1 MKVFSYLNVGGLIR
15 CGQVSKR
22 IRQIWSDESLWQSVD
37 LSFFDYSSDSYK
49 NKGGNCRVQTD
60 FIIFLLDKGCKY
72 LNLWGAE
79 LTGTL
84 ELDKPSKLQRLNLEE
99 CVANREVFEEILY
112 SCHSLQ
118 QLSFQQIFP
127 DQDFEYPNVRRIILQ
142 NSKTL
147 QKINLGAFDWLNDT
161 SKMNFF
167 RHCQEL
173 TDVKIDGD
181 FDIQSEQL
189 DLMIESFP
197 IGILR
202 IDLSYNDNLTDFHIE
217 NLVRKCNKITEI
229 SLHDTH
235 VTNQSVISIVRH
247 LKSSLELLDLTNCDN
262 IDLENIVE
270 AVGSFPKLKYLHYEV
285 HTGNEEF
292 GLFPCNHS
300 YAPTEKMCQPC
311 ERSKN
316 KCPGRIK
323 KMCLPCERVKKVCP
337 GAFIQS
343 DPMFVIAMV
352 DNYDFKD

>member
-1 MKVFSYLNVGGLIR
+1 MKVFSYLNVGGLLR

-22 IRQIWSDESLWQSVD
+22 IRQIWNDESLWQSVD
-37 LSFFDYSSDSYK
+37 LSFLDN
-49 NKGGNCRVQTD
+49 NKGNWRVQTD

-84 ELDKPSKLQRLNLEE
+84 ELDKPSKLKRLNLEE
-99 CVANREVFEEILY
+99 CVANREVFEELLY

-118 QLSFQQIFP
+118 HLSFQQIFP
-127 DQDFEYPNVRRIILQ
+127 DQDFEHLTVRRIILQ
-142 NSKTL
+142 NSNTL
-147 QKINLGAFDWLNDT
+147 QKINLGAFDWLNYE
-161 SKMNFF
+161 SKLNFF

-173 TDVKIDGD
+173 TDIQMHGD
-181 FDIQSEQL
+181 FEIQSEQL

-202 IDLSYNDNLTDFHIE
+202 IDLSFIGNLTDFHIE

-247 LKSSLELLDLTNCDN
+247 LKGSLELLDLTNCDN
-262 IDLENIVE
+262 VDLENIVE
-270 AVGSFPKLKYLHYEV
+270 AVGSLPKLKYLHYEV
-285 HTGNEEF
+285 HTGN
-292 GLFPCNHS
+292 GFPCNHS
-300 YAPTEKMCQPC
+300 YGPTEKMCQPC
-311 ERSKN
+311 KRSKN
-316 KCPGRIK
+316 KCPGRTE

-337 GAFIQS
+337 GAFIQD
-343 DPMFVIAMV
+343 DPIFVIAMV
-352 DNYDFKD
+352 GNYDYSD

>member
-1 MKVFSYLNVGGLIR
+1 MNIGSLSR

-22 IRQIWSDESLWQSVD
+22 IRQIWNDESLWQSVD
-37 LSFFDYSSDSYK
+37 LSFFDYSSLDYSSESYK
-49 NKGGNCRVQTD
+49 NKRGNCRVQTD
-60 FIIFLLDKGCKY
+60 FINFLLEKGCKY

-84 ELDKPSKLQRLNLEE
+84 ELDKPSKLKRLNLEE
-99 CVANREVFEEILY
+99 CVGNQEVFEEILH

-118 QLSFQQIFP
+118 QLSFQQLFP
-127 DQDFEYPNVRRIILQ
+127 DQEFEYQTVRRIILQ

-147 QKINLGAFDWLNDT
+147 QKINLGAFDWLNHN

-167 RHCQEL
+167 RRCQEL

-189 DLMIESFP
+189 DSMIESFP
-197 IGILR
+197 KGILR
-202 IDLSYNDNLTDFHIE
+202 IDLSFINNLNDFHIE

-262 IDLENIVE
+262 VDLENIIE
-270 AVGSFPKLKYLHYEV
+270 AVGSLPKLKYLHYEV
-285 HTGNEEF
+285 HSTGN
-292 GLFPCNHS
+292 GFPCNHS
-300 YAPTEKMCQPC
+300 YGPTEKMCQPC
-311 ERSKN
+311 KRSKN
-316 KCPGRIK
+316 KCPGRTE

-337 GAFIQS
+337 GAFIQGE
-343 DPMFVIAMV
+343 PMFVIATV
-352 DNYDFKD
+352 NNFDYDLD